1 MDMESD
7 KKDRLKR
14 HQRKFRQKAAR
25 VDAAKSVGR
34 YFRAA
39 PDKVRIMADA
49 IVGREVEAAEDILK
63 MSLTKSSKLLL
74 KVLHSAVSNA
84 WRSSDSD
91 VDKLVVGKI
100 FVDRGPMLKRVHPVS
115 HGMAKPILKRTCHIT
130 VIVNEAKGKIRK

>member
-1 MDMESD
+1 MA
-7 KKDRLKR
+7 KR
-14 HQRKFRQKAAR
+14 HQKKIERKIERKRIVRA
-25 VDAAKSVGR
+25 VGR

-49 IVGREVEAAEDILK
+49 IVGREVEAAENILRL
-63 MSLTKSSKLLL
+63 SLTKSSKLLL
-74 KVLHSAVSNA
+74 KVLHSAVSNG
-84 WRSSDSD
+84 SKSHDSD

-130 VIVNEAKGKIRK
+130 VIVNEATGKIRK